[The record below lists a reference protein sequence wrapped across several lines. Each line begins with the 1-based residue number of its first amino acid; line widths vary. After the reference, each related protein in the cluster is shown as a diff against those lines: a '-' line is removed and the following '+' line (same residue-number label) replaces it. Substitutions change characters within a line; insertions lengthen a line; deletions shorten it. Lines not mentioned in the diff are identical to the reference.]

1 MVVPRLEGADMRQ
14 AAALVLVG
22 LWAVV
27 LPFDRVLACGDKLL
41 LTGRDF
47 PYVRA
52 YAAIHPAAIAI
63 YLPKAAHKGAGADL
77 ASLLR
82 RAGHDADV
90 ITDAPRLTRLL
101 KLGQIDV
108 VLANMVNI
116 DAVETASAD
125 CESHP
130 ALLPMLDSEV
140 SSAAYAAAKSR
151 YPFALKA
158 PETASRFLGTIDKAM
173 GDRPSHASRKKH

>member
-1 MVVPRLEGADMRQ
+1 MRQ
-14 AAALVLVG
+14 SVALFLVG
-22 LWAVV
+22 LCAVV
-27 LPFDRVLACGDKLL
+27 FPFDRVLACGDKLL

-47 PYVRA
+47 PFVRP
-52 YAAIHPAAIAI
+52 YAAIHPASIVL
-63 YLPKAAHKGAGADL
+63 YLPKAAHKGAGSDL

-82 RAGHDADV
+82 RAGHDAVV
-90 ITDAPRLTRLL
+90 ITDASGLTRSL
-101 KLGQIDV
+101 KAGQTDL
-108 VLANMVNI
+108 VLANLANI

-130 ALLPMLDSEV
+130 ELLPLLDSEV
-140 SSAAYAAAKSR
+140 SPATYAAAKSR

-173 GDRPSHASRKKH
+173 GDRPSHVLKKKH